1 MEEASMK
8 AAAKRLGDGVV
19 IKELVTKKAHLKNGC
34 AKTAADVL
42 GWDMIVRYTGPGA
55 SVCYSY
61 YEAQPP
67 LIGLTNPV
75 RIICPLGLRSFENYK
90 IDFKKAIDI
99 FHSLDCGDSFTEMK
113 LYYVLHFEVKEPCWY
128 IRSTLGCV
136 VVIGADSGKVMEPIY
151 RE

>member
-8 AAAKRLGDGVV
+8 AVAKKLGDGVI

-42 GWDMIVRYTGPGA
+42 GWDMIVRYTDQGA
-55 SVCYSY
+55 SICYSY

-67 LIGLTNPV
+67 LIGITNPV
-75 RIICPLGLRSFENYK
+75 RIQCPLGLRSFEKYN

-99 FHSLDCGDSFTEMK
+99 FHTSNCGDLFTEMK
-113 LYYVLHFEVKEPCWY
+113 LYFVLHPEIKEPYWY
-128 IRSTLGCV
+128 IRSNLGCV
-136 VVIGADSGKVMEPIY
+136 IVIGADSGKIMEPI
-151 RE
+151 